1 MLFSVSRL
9 YCVTSRHGAFFR
21 VICLFRGYLYKG
33 ISHPSSVISHPSPS
47 HLSLG
52 TMNFLRSKAA
62 RARKIPT
69 LPAPPPD
76 GSLRVLQVDF
86 AQYGF
91 PELSSRTC
99 IIIDNLLTPDDV
111 DKLYTSAV
119 SSSEWTAAEVHVGG
133 GLQVLATDYR
143 NSGRIILDSHE
154 LAGWLFEKIEPHL
167 PAHVVSIP
175 KALHHAQ
182 IRSPAYK
189 EAKEQSDEGVLD
201 TNNAKPKEP
210 VAKCTRLNERLRFLR
225 YEEGMFFNPHYD
237 GQYWTP
243 DKKEV
248 SYYTLQ
254 VYLSGEQ
261 NEGESQLPD
270 NWRHVVT
277 TDGGCR
283 VTRRWRHSYLWKRSI
298 SSRMVNSRT
307 GCALNQS
314 SHQVIAT
321 YLSTQVQPISTSNP
335 SQGASLSSSR
345 TVFHILAKR

>member
-1 MLFSVSRL
+1 
-9 YCVTSRHGAFFR
+9 
-21 VICLFRGYLYKG
+21 
-33 ISHPSSVISHPSPS
+33 
-47 HLSLG
+47 
-52 TMNFLRSKAA
+52 MNFLRSKAA

-69 LPAPPPD
+69 LPAPPAD

-99 IIIDNLLTPDDV
+99 VIIDNLLTPDDV
-111 DKLYTSAV
+111 NKLYTSAV
-119 SSSEWTAAEVHVGG
+119 SSGEWTAAEVNVGG
-133 GLQVLATDYR
+133 GRQVLSTDYR
-143 NSGRIILDSHE
+143 NSGRIILDSDK

-167 PAHVVSIP
+167 PAHVVTIP
-175 KALHHAQ
+175 KASHHAS

-189 EAKEQSDEGVLD
+189 EAKEKSNEGVLN
-201 TNNAKPKEP
+201 TNGAKPKEP

-225 YEEGMFFNPHYD
+225 YEKGMFFNPHYD

-261 NEGESQLPD
+261 NEGESQLLD
-270 NWRHVVT
+270 SWHQVLTSN
-277 TDGGCR
+277 GECR
-283 VTRRWRHSYLWKRSI
+283 VTRRWRHSYLWKRSV
-298 SSRMVNSRT
+298 SSRMGNSRT
-307 GCALNQS
+307 GCALNQP

-321 YLSTQVQPISTSNP
+321 DPSIQAQPISTSNP

-345 TVFHILAKR
+345 TVSHILAKR